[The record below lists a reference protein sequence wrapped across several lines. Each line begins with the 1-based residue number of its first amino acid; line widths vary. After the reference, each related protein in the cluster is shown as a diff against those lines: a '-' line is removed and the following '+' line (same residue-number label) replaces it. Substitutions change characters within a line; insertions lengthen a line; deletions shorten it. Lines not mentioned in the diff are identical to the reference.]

1 VSVIDHSR
9 PDGQRA
15 SAGRLTWA
23 NIGNRDAVQTDFG
36 THLGMI
42 KLAAIERRRSPLGGA
57 VDLRAVVDIE
67 DVDDA
72 AVLADLVDDAVGAAP
87 GAMTASERPKQRL
100 ADLTS
105 SVPGDAIG
113 CPGVAVLRLL
123 VWRRFVLE
131 RSFLYGGLMPRPR
144 EFEPDKVLDSA
155 MRQFWERG
163 YRATS
168 VDDLVR
174 ATGVKPGSLYAAF
187 PGGKHALLMGSLERY
202 SRLVVPQKLGE
213 LEEPEASVAQVRA
226 YFDGLVRDLLSP
238 EGRQG
243 CLLVNSAIENAA
255 ADPEVAAV
263 VRGHL
268 ARLERNFTAALR
280 TAIRRGEVP
289 ASVDPVSRAKGLVA
303 ASQGLMVI
311 GKANPDE
318 EVLRAIVDSAFTGL
332 S

>member
-1 VSVIDHSR
+1 
-9 PDGQRA
+9 
-15 SAGRLTWA
+15 
-23 NIGNRDAVQTDFG
+23 
-36 THLGMI
+36 MY
-42 KLAAIERRRSPLGGA
+42 GA
-57 VDLRAVVDIE
+57 V
-67 DVDDA
+67 
-72 AVLADLVDDAVGAAP
+72 
-87 GAMTASERPKQRL
+87 
-100 ADLTS
+100 
-105 SVPGDAIG
+105 
-113 CPGVAVLRLL
+113 
-123 VWRRFVLE
+123 
-131 RSFLYGGLMPRPR
+131 MPRPR
-144 EFEPDKVLDSA
+144 EFEPDEVLDSA

-174 ATGVKPGSLYAAF
+174 ATGVKPGSLYSAF

-202 SRLVVPQKLGE
+202 SKLVVPQKLGE
-213 LEEPEASVAQVRA
+213 LEDPGASVAQVRA

-268 ARLERNFTAALR
+268 ARLERCFTAALR

-289 ASVDPVSRAKGLVA
+289 PSVDPVSRAKGLVA
-303 ASQGLMVI
+303 TSQGLMVV

-318 EVLRAIVDSAFTGL
+318 EVLRAIVESAFAGL